1 MENNFGMP
9 SVVAKETAQ
18 DEKNKFTPEEE
29 AKKAEFI
36 SETNDLINKIA
47 NNDFNKKS
55 KEQQLKIY
63 TKVKT
68 IFGILAL
75 AGVALAAKSF
85 GHLDGVR
92 DMPETVLASKEAIL
106 EGLGVAMVVISA
118 LGACL
123 THAIYKNEKNNI

>member
-1 MENNFGMP
+1 MEKNFGMP

-18 DEKNKFTPEEE
+18 DEKNQFTPEEE
-29 AKKAEFI
+29 VKKAEFI
-36 SETNDLINKIA
+36 SETNNLINKIA

-85 GHLDGVR
+85 GHLDDVR
-92 DMPETVLASKEAIL
+92 DMPETVLASKEGIL

-118 LGACL
+118 LGAGL